1 MVTSVSQTKTVAPI
15 QISRNSAK
23 ISPKA
28 ILWCCDYS
36 FMFLF
41 PLWLW
46 SSLAPGSWKRIC
58 STSSVGTTFGGKA
71 RLWLP
76 FFILLYWKACSSMK
90 SLDFLPKLFF
100 SSQTF
105 QNLASDQ
112 TKVADLSSEIKVQKS
127 VSMCKKI
134 SSKIPPYFFFL

>member
-1 MVTSVSQTKTVAPI
+1 MQQHPLLAYKKDGSNESYAMVTFLSQTQAVVPI

-76 FFILLYWKACSSMK
+76 FFILLYWKACASTK
-90 SLDFLPKLFF
+90 SLDICPN
-100 SSQTF
+100 Q
-105 QNLASDQ
+105 
-112 TKVADLSSEIKVQKS
+112 
-127 VSMCKKI
+127 
-134 SSKIPPYFFFL
+134 FFFPARPFKILHLTKPK